1 MVINHVRLHTA
12 SRSCEQYNA
21 MVLAARFKHS
31 IKAKIM
37 GVNLT
42 VLDKIK
48 DLALKTEPGRRKEN
62 KIKQHQ
68 FPN

>member
-1 MVINHVRLHTA
+1 
-12 SRSCEQYNA
+12 